1 MLVDTDDLAA
11 IGDLAARYG
20 VPHSTMNFYSK
31 KPGFPEELTTLSF
44 GKVYSRF
51 AVDEWMA
58 AYRQQ
63 LNAKKLARQ
72 AA

>member
-20 VPHSTMNFYSK
+20 VTHQRMNFYAK
-31 KPGFPEELTTLSF
+31 KDTFPAPLVILSG

-51 AVDEWMA
+51 AVDEWMHL
-58 AYRQQ
+58 YRQQ
-63 LNAKKLARQ
+63 LAAKKLAREL
-72 AA
+72 A